1 MVCKARA
8 GMWDSPC
15 SIAYLIVGKAA
26 TIRYN
31 VPKQNIISYAFLSIW
46 HLHKARPQALA
57 HGRVSDLVGLLVLR
71 NVKVDPDEDLFALE
85 GDVGD
90 GELAREG
97 HGG

>member
-1 MVCKARA
+1 MVGR
-8 GMWDSPC
+8 
-15 SIAYLIVGKAA
+15 AA

-31 VPKQNIISYAFLSIW
+31 VSEHYISSAYTLRTAQDLLFVG
-46 HLHKARPQALA
+46 A
-57 HGRVSDLVGLLVLR
+57 HSRVGDLVGLLVLR

-97 HGG
+97 HGD

>member
-1 MVCKARA
+1 MGLALL
-8 GMWDSPC
+8 DSILDGRQRSDDSLQRC
-15 SIAYLIVGKAA
+15 RTSCTVSLYTAHCTRSLICGTYSRVG
-26 TIRYN
+26 
-31 VPKQNIISYAFLSIW
+31 
-46 HLHKARPQALA
+46 
-57 HGRVSDLVGLLVLR
+57 DLVGLLVLR

>member
-1 MVCKARA
+1 MV
-8 GMWDSPC
+8 GN
-15 SIAYLIVGKAA
+15 AA

-31 VPKQNIISYAFLSIW
+31 VNVPERNIISYAFLFIW
-46 HLHKARPQALA
+46 HLHKARPRPLA
-57 HGRVSDLVGLLVLR
+57 YSRVGDLVGLLVLR
-71 NVKVDPDEDLFALE
+71 NVEIDPDEDLFALE